1 MHNESFFAEATLIEI
16 GVYKHKVELK
26 SLYFSLVY
34 VFLFSSK
41 TRIYQ
46 QNIHKGELKTLYFK
60 FVWLLKNRFLPS
72 ISRKIKSQGFT
83 RR

>member
-1 MHNESFFAEATLIEI
+1 M
-16 GVYKHKVELK
+16 HKVELK

-46 QNIHKGELKTLYFK
+46 QNIHKGEPKVITMGDVMDSALMHI
-60 FVWLLKNRFLPS
+60 NDLPIP
-72 ISRKIKSQGFT
+72 ISLPIH
-83 RR
+83 RRG